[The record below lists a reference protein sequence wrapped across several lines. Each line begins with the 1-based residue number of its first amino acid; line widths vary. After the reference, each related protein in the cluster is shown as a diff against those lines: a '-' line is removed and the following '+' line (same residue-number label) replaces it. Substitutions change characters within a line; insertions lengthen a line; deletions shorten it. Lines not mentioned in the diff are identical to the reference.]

1 MTDQA
6 SVQMCRI
13 FIDVPRSFLYASV
26 LGMAKRLLENKDLL
40 LDGQV
45 CRVLQISV
53 RTLQRWL
60 RNDWIQPPAGM
71 QGKNRRLW
79 TRDELEEIRQL
90 IARENELDTT
100 SSVQPTRR
108 RRKDYNG
115 RYAGA
120 MLRREGQANSGD
132 RHGSAG

>member
-1 MTDQA
+1 
-6 SVQMCRI
+6 
-13 FIDVPRSFLYASV
+13 
-26 LGMAKRLLENKDLL
+26 MAKQLLENKDLL

-60 RNDWIQPPAGM
+60 RNAWIPPPAAT
-71 QGKNRRLW
+71 QGKIRRLW

-90 IARENELDTT
+90 ITRENQFDST
-100 SSVQPTRR
+100 SGVQPTRR
-108 RRKDYNG
+108 RRKDNNG